1 MYKPLLLLFVLQSTL
16 GYMIELE
23 LGPTSKSCVSEL
35 FIAGEPISIT
45 ASMHDKPTFPTFS
58 AYITIETEKRKVL
71 THKRYDFEANN
82 TTLIYNNDEDR
93 SLVIC
98 IDNFE
103 DFAVFMELDIK
114 AKHHHTIHEVAP
126 TKGDYE
132 ELDNIIAEATSII
145 DQSYT
150 YFKQNEEYSNKIV
163 DMSGSFESRLM
174 YTSLFTVC
182 VLMLVGWIQV
192 RVVQNDMKA
201 KKMF

>member
-1 MYKPLLLLFVLQSTL
+1 MNKPLLLLFVLHRASA
-16 GYMIELE
+16 YMIEME
-23 LGPTSKSCVSEL
+23 LGPTSKSCVSEI
-35 FIAGEPISIT
+35 FVAGEPISVT
-45 ASMHDKPTFPTFS
+45 ASIHDKPTFPTFS
-58 AYITIETEKRKVL
+58 AYITIETEKRKVI
-71 THKRYDFEANN
+71 THKRYDLEANN
-82 TTLIYNNDEDR
+82 TTLIYNNEEDR

-103 DFAVFMELDIK
+103 DFTVLMELDIK
-114 AKHHHTIHEVAP
+114 AKHHHAIHEVAP

-132 ELDNIIAEATSII
+132 ELDNIIGEATSII

-174 YTSLFTVC
+174 YTSIFTVF
-182 VLMLVGWIQV
+182 VLTVIGWIQV